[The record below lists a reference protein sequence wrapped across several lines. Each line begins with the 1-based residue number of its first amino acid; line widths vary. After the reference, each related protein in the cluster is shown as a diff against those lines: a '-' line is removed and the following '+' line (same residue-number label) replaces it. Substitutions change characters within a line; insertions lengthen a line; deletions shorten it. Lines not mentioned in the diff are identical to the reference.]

1 MYHLPFHSGIEILLE
16 KLATNIKNYLHEKF
30 LLSLE
35 PQKVYICYL
44 PDGRSALEKYFV
56 EVLSLL
62 TFTSTISS
70 NHERCLYN
78 T

>member
-62 TFTSTISS
+62 TSTISS